1 MLWICPG
8 KEIKELERKCR
19 YEKIYTTYFLQYFVS
34 ETIGNKKVQI
44 N

>member
-8 KEIKELERKCR
+8 KESEDLERKWR
-19 YEKIYTTYFLQYFVS
+19 YEKTYATFFLQYFVS
-34 ETIGNKKVQI
+34 EITGNKKAPI